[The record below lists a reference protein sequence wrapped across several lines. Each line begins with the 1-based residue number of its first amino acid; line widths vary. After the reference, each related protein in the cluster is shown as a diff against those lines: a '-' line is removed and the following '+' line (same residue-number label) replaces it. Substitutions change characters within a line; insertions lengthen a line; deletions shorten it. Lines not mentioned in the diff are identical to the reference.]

1 MRQQPERWQVLGQR
15 TVHNG
20 PGIRLTLV
28 DVRSNSGARFE
39 THIVDL
45 SPVAI
50 ALIVN
55 DRGEAL
61 MLWRHR
67 LATEQWGYE
76 LPGGL
81 VEPDEEPAAT
91 AAREATEECGWRPLG
106 VPEPLV
112 SFDPL
117 PGQVRQ
123 RMEAFLWR
131 QAERVGEPSDPDEP
145 GRVEWVPL
153 SSVPGLVQTGELLG
167 AGTLVALLYYLA
179 KG

>member
-15 TVHNG
+15 AVYDR
-20 PGIRLTLV
+20 PGVRLSLV
-28 DVRSNSGARFE
+28 DVRTNSGARFD

-45 SPVAI
+45 SPIAV

-67 LATEQWGYE
+67 LATDEWGYE

-81 VEPDEEPAAT
+81 IEPGEEPAV
-91 AAREATEECGWRPLG
+91 AAVREATEECGWRPLG

-117 PGQVRQ
+117 PGQVRA
-123 RMEAFLWR
+123 RMEAFVWR

-153 SSVPGLVQTGELLG
+153 SRVPGLVHAGELLG
-167 AGTLVALLYYLA
+167 AGTLVPMLYYLA
-179 KG
+179 MG